1 MGKLDDIRNLCRKH
15 RPVLLYLFFGVCT
28 TAVNVACYR
37 LLYKTL
43 GVSNLYSS
51 VLAWAASVLFAYG
64 TNRRYVFQSAAK
76 GLREVFLEAV
86 SFFGCRLAT
95 GVLDVLIMVAAVD
108 LMHWDG
114 TLFKILSNVLV
125 IAVNYA
131 ASKWLIFKERKK
143 A

>member
-64 TNRRYVFQSAAK
+64 TNRRYVFQSAAN
-76 GLREVFLEAV
+76 GLREVFL
-86 SFFGCRLAT
+86 GRLFLRMSA
-95 GVLDVLIMVAAVD
+95 G
-108 LMHWDG
+108 DG
-114 TLFKILSNVLV
+114 R
-125 IAVNYA
+125 AGRPYHGGGG
-131 ASKWLIFKERKK
+131 
-143 A
+143 

>member
-1 MGKLDDIRNLCRKH
+1 M
-15 RPVLLYLFFGVCT
+15 
-28 TAVNVACYR
+28 
-37 LLYKTL
+37 
-43 GVSNLYSS
+43 
-51 VLAWAASVLFAYG
+51 
-64 TNRRYVFQSAAK
+64 
-76 GLREVFLEAV
+76 FLEAV
-86 SFFGCRLAT
+86 SFFGCRLVT

>member
-76 GLREVFLEAV
+76 GLREVFL
-86 SFFGCRLAT
+86 
-95 GVLDVLIMVAAVD
+95 IMVAAVD